1 MEGDY
6 LELRAENLCYRV
18 GERQLLQNISLS
30 VRSGEAIGLI
40 DRLIYALSIG
50 D

>member
-1 MEGDY
+1 MGEVMIPLGDPGA
-6 LELRAENLCYRV
+6 LGAWFQRMGQRF
-18 GERQLLQNISLS
+18 
-30 VRSGEAIGLI
+30 EAIGLI